1 MDVALAAS
9 IFFVLFYPHT
19 LNNFSTDAWISTHFV
34 DLEARFGIVTIHF
47 EGGNPVI
54 GHHVDAFFAFVL
66 KKMKIYLANNQRL
79 ALHNAK

>member
-19 LNNFSTDAWISTHFV
+19 LNNSSSDAWISTHFV
-34 DLEARFGIVTIHF
+34 DLEARFGIVSNHF

-54 GHHVDAFFAFVL
+54 GYHEDAFFAFVL
-66 KKMKIYLANNQRL
+66 KKMKIYHANNQRI
-79 ALHNAK
+79 AIHYAK